1 LSYASTIL
9 YLLQTTINSS
19 IKERTHL
26 CQGSE
31 RAIRRYDRAATRS
44 HCKNNNAS
52 IPTRRVTSRRCQ
64 AIVLKSYTLQS
75 LHRASTIEKKP
86 AHRCICWIA
95 HRAIAGRV
103 TIGAGE
109 EYQDKE
115 KRQSV
120 LQQAFHIPT
129 FALLFR
135 ILSLD
140 QTTRH
145 SNTRHTV
152 PILRQFYPVLSRQLS
167 CLWNRLGEE
176 RRTIRGDR

>member
-9 YLLQTTINSS
+9 HLLQTTTNTS
-19 IKERTHL
+19 IKKRTHL

-44 HCKNNNAS
+44 HYKNNNAS

-64 AIVLKSYTLQS
+64 AIVLKSYTLHS
-75 LHRASTIEKKP
+75 LHRASTTEKKP

-95 HRAIAGRV
+95 HRTIAGRV
-103 TIGAGE
+103 TIGARE

-129 FALLFR
+129 FAILFSHTQLGPNNSSFEYSSYDSHTTT
-135 ILSLD
+135 ILPGAQSTIVVSVESIRRRKED
-140 QTTRH
+140 Q
-145 SNTRHTV
+145 
-152 PILRQFYPVLSRQLS
+152 Q
-167 CLWNRLGEE
+167 
-176 RRTIRGDR
+176 RR